1 MIPKPKPLPDNA
13 PFEEAKETSIV
24 IDGLDLGLGSGDPNP
39 NPNPD
44 STRRIKK
51 N

>member
-24 IDGLDLGLGSGDPNP
+24 IDGLGDPNP
-39 NPNPD
+39 NPD
-44 STRRIKK
+44 SSRRIKK